1 MFELVNKRNW
11 FFAISLLITI
21 PGLIFI
27 LLTPITGGKEGLKFS
42 IDYTGG
48 TEWSIKFQDPNV
60 QPEAVRAAL
69 IGLGQ
74 QDATVTRTGTGYLDI
89 RMNQLDLRPPE
100 TAGPT
105 PCPSGS
111 PAAGGSPAA
120 SGAAA
125 PSATPCPSESP
136 GASASASPA
145 ASAAPSPGASASAS
159 PSASGAGVAPGSP
172 GASSQ
177 PSASPEPSP
186 TPAPSGSP
194 EPSPSA
200 SSAPTGNTE
209 IPRTGAMGVIV
220 SGLESRFGPIA
231 SQLSLSSIGAVV
243 SSDLIQ
249 QAILLILVGSLGIL
263 GWITLRFRD
272 VKFGVTALVALLHDV
287 IVVLGIF
294 AILGTLL
301 GVQVDGLFVTAM
313 LTVIGFSVH
322 DTIVVFDRIRENR
335 ARHAGEPFAEIVNH
349 SLLQTF
355 GRSITTSFT
364 VVLTL
369 TALLLFGGS
378 ATQEFVL
385 ALLIGIVSGTY
396 SSIFVASMLLVVWQ
410 EWEERR
416 RGRLP
421 QPRGPRTARP
431 ASA

>member
-1 MFELVNKRNW
+1 VFDLISKRNW
-11 FFAISLLITI
+11 FFAFSLLITI

-27 LLTPITGGKEGLKFS
+27 LLTPITGGQAGLKFS

-48 TEWSIKFQDPNV
+48 TEWTMRLADANV
-60 QPEAVRAAL
+60 TADQVHEALVELGQPEA
-69 IGLGQ
+69 
-74 QDATVTRTGTGYLDI
+74 TVTKTGRGFMEI
-89 RMNQLDLRPPE
+89 RLAKLDLREPVPGAS
-100 TAGPT
+100 AGP
-105 PCPSGS
+105 
-111 PAAGGSPAA
+111 
-120 SGAAA
+120 
-125 PSATPCPSESP
+125 SASP
-136 GASASASPA
+136 GASGAGASASPGA
-145 ASAAPSPGASASAS
+145 SPESSPSAAPTPSASPGAS
-159 PSASGAGVAPGSP
+159 PSASEAPIAGN
-172 GASSQ
+172 
-177 PSASPEPSP
+177 
-186 TPAPSGSP
+186 
-194 EPSPSA
+194 
-200 SSAPTGNTE
+200 NTE
-209 IPRTGAMGVIV
+209 IPRTGPLGDIV
-220 SGLESRFGPIA
+220 KGLESRFGPIA
-231 SQLSLSSIGAVV
+231 EQASLSSIGAIV

-249 QAILLILVGSLGIL
+249 QAVVLIFVGALGIL

-287 IVVLGIF
+287 IVVIGVF
-294 AILGTLL
+294 AILGTFA
-301 GVQVDGLFVTAM
+301 GVQIDGLFVTAM

-396 SSIFVASMLLVVWQ
+396 SSIFNASPLLVVWT
-410 EWEERR
+410 EWDEKRR
-416 RGRLP
+416 RSREVP
-421 QPRGPRTARP
+421 PRAARP